1 MYQDIPDLDSELLDV
16 IEHNLTKHQDM
27 VDVLKK
33 VNKIK
38 TNYKR
43 Y

>member
-16 IEHNLTKHQDM
+16 IQHNLTKHQDM

-33 VNKIK
+33 VNKIN
-38 TNYKR
+38 TNYKK